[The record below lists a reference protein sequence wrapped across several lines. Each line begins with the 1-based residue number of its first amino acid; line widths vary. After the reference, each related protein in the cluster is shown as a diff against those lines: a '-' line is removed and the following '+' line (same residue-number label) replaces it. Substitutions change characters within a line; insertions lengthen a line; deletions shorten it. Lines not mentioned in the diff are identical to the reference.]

1 MPDFND
7 GFLGVPSRPG
17 KPRDVGVTHVIDKGL
32 NLRDIEGLFDTAGQF
47 VDIVK
52 FGWGTSY
59 VTNNLE
65 KKIALYR
72 SFETPVVCGGTLFE
86 AVYGR
91 GRIDEFKA
99 WLVEHRFSHV
109 EISDGTIEIPRER
122 KLELITDFARDF
134 TVLSEVGSKDS
145 DVVFAPY
152 QWVEWINEELAAGAW
167 KVITE
172 GREGGT
178 AGIFRAD
185 GDMRT
190 GLLDE
195 IAHGVPIEN
204 VLFEAPTKSSQAW
217 FVKHFGP
224 NVNLGNIP
232 PDEVIPLET
241 LRLGLRGDTLKEVLL
256 ATAPLPEDDPAPAR
270 LIAGPPWGADVDWK
284 LSLAGLLIGLLV
296 GVTGMGGGSLMTPL
310 LVLFFGFKPSIAIGT
325 DIVHGAIFKSFG
337 AVQHRRLGHVHA
349 RLTAWMLLGS
359 APFSILGVTLAWWL
373 RREYGDGYE
382 DTAKAILGVALVVCG
397 IAFLVKA
404 YLHSS
409 PEDKPF
415 LLTNRDR
422 AIAFS
427 TGVVGGF
434 VVGLTSVGSGTL
446 FGLVMLIAFP
456 LTAAKIVGTDIFHA
470 AILLAVAGAGHL
482 VAGHVDLAA
491 TGWLLIGSVP
501 GVLIGG
507 HFTVRLPDRA
517 LRIALA
523 ATLTLAGVRLVDPPG
538 ADVIVLTGAI
548 AAAIAALAVGLRWL
562 ATRSVAPTPAPG
574 EDPAR

>member
-7 GFLGVPSRPG
+7 GFLGVPARPG
-17 KPRDVGVTHVIDKGL
+17 KPRDVGVTHVMDKGL

-86 AVYGR
+86 AVYAR
-91 GRIDEFKA
+91 ERIDDFKA

-122 KLELITDFARDF
+122 KLELIADFARDF

-152 QWVEWINEELAAGAW
+152 QWVEWINEELSAGAW

-178 AGIFRAD
+178 AGIFRSD

-195 IAHGVPIEN
+195 IAHGAAIED

-241 LRLGLRGDTLKEVLL
+241 LRLGLRGDTLREVLL
-256 ATAPLPEDDPAPAR
+256 AEQPDREDDPAP
-270 LIAGPPWGADVDWK
+270 IA
-284 LSLAGLLIGLLV
+284 
-296 GVTGMGGGSLMTPL
+296 
-310 LVLFFGFKPSIAIGT
+310 
-325 DIVHGAIFKSFG
+325 
-337 AVQHRRLGHVHA
+337 
-349 RLTAWMLLGS
+349 
-359 APFSILGVTLAWWL
+359 
-373 RREYGDGYE
+373 
-382 DTAKAILGVALVVCG
+382 
-397 IAFLVKA
+397 
-404 YLHSS
+404 
-409 PEDKPF
+409 
-415 LLTNRDR
+415 
-422 AIAFS
+422 
-427 TGVVGGF
+427 
-434 VVGLTSVGSGTL
+434 
-446 FGLVMLIAFP
+446 
-456 LTAAKIVGTDIFHA
+456 
-470 AILLAVAGAGHL
+470 
-482 VAGHVDLAA
+482 
-491 TGWLLIGSVP
+491 
-501 GVLIGG
+501 
-507 HFTVRLPDRA
+507 
-517 LRIALA
+517 
-523 ATLTLAGVRLVDPPG
+523 
-538 ADVIVLTGAI
+538 
-548 AAAIAALAVGLRWL
+548 
-562 ATRSVAPTPAPG
+562 
-574 EDPAR
+574 

>member
-7 GFLGVPSRPG
+7 GFLGVPARPG
-17 KPRDVGVTHVIDKGL
+17 KPREVGLTHVIDKGL

-109 EISDGTIEIPRER
+109 EISDGTLEIPREE
-122 KLELITDFARDF
+122 KLELIADFARDF

-178 AGIFRAD
+178 AGIYRSD

-195 IAHGVPIEN
+195 IAHGVPIES

-256 ATAPLPEDDPAPAR
+256 TEPHPQDDP
-270 LIAGPPWGADVDWK
+270 
-284 LSLAGLLIGLLV
+284 
-296 GVTGMGGGSLMTPL
+296 VTHT
-310 LVLFFGFKPSIAIGT
+310 
-325 DIVHGAIFKSFG
+325 
-337 AVQHRRLGHVHA
+337 
-349 RLTAWMLLGS
+349 
-359 APFSILGVTLAWWL
+359 
-373 RREYGDGYE
+373 
-382 DTAKAILGVALVVCG
+382 
-397 IAFLVKA
+397 
-404 YLHSS
+404 
-409 PEDKPF
+409 
-415 LLTNRDR
+415 
-422 AIAFS
+422 
-427 TGVVGGF
+427 
-434 VVGLTSVGSGTL
+434 
-446 FGLVMLIAFP
+446 
-456 LTAAKIVGTDIFHA
+456 
-470 AILLAVAGAGHL
+470 
-482 VAGHVDLAA
+482 
-491 TGWLLIGSVP
+491 
-501 GVLIGG
+501 
-507 HFTVRLPDRA
+507 
-517 LRIALA
+517 
-523 ATLTLAGVRLVDPPG
+523 
-538 ADVIVLTGAI
+538 
-548 AAAIAALAVGLRWL
+548 
-562 ATRSVAPTPAPG
+562 
-574 EDPAR
+574 

>member
-7 GFLGVPSRPG
+7 GFLGVPARPG
-17 KPRDVGVTHVIDKGL
+17 KPREVGLTHVIDKGL

-91 GRIDEFKA
+91 GRMDDFKA
-99 WLVEHRFSHV
+99 WLVDHRFSHV
-109 EISDGTIEIPRER
+109 EISDGTLEIPREE
-122 KLELITDFARDF
+122 KLALITDFARDF

-178 AGIFRAD
+178 AGIYRSD

-195 IAHGVPIEN
+195 IAHGVPIAS
-204 VLFEAPTKSSQAW
+204 VLFEAPTKSAQAW

-241 LRLGLRGDTLKEVLL
+241 LRLGLRGDTLREVLL
-256 ATAPLPEDDPAPAR
+256 AEPQRQDDPVAR
-270 LIAGPPWGADVDWK
+270 A
-284 LSLAGLLIGLLV
+284 
-296 GVTGMGGGSLMTPL
+296 
-310 LVLFFGFKPSIAIGT
+310 
-325 DIVHGAIFKSFG
+325 
-337 AVQHRRLGHVHA
+337 
-349 RLTAWMLLGS
+349 
-359 APFSILGVTLAWWL
+359 
-373 RREYGDGYE
+373 
-382 DTAKAILGVALVVCG
+382 
-397 IAFLVKA
+397 
-404 YLHSS
+404 
-409 PEDKPF
+409 
-415 LLTNRDR
+415 
-422 AIAFS
+422 
-427 TGVVGGF
+427 
-434 VVGLTSVGSGTL
+434 
-446 FGLVMLIAFP
+446 
-456 LTAAKIVGTDIFHA
+456 
-470 AILLAVAGAGHL
+470 
-482 VAGHVDLAA
+482 
-491 TGWLLIGSVP
+491 
-501 GVLIGG
+501 
-507 HFTVRLPDRA
+507 
-517 LRIALA
+517 
-523 ATLTLAGVRLVDPPG
+523 
-538 ADVIVLTGAI
+538 
-548 AAAIAALAVGLRWL
+548 
-562 ATRSVAPTPAPG
+562 
-574 EDPAR
+574 

>member
-7 GFLGVPSRPG
+7 GFLGVPARPG
-17 KPRDVGVTHVIDKGL
+17 KPRDVGLTHVIDKGL

-91 GRIDEFKA
+91 GRIDDFKA
-99 WLVEHRFSHV
+99 WLVDHRFSHV
-109 EISDGTIEIPRER
+109 EISDGTLEIPRDE
-122 KLELITDFARDF
+122 KLALITDFARDF

-152 QWVEWINEELAAGAW
+152 QWVEWINEELEAGAW

-178 AGIFRAD
+178 AGIFRSD

-195 IAHGVPIEN
+195 IAHGVRIEQ

-256 ATAPLPEDDPAPAR
+256 
-270 LIAGPPWGADVDWK
+270 
-284 LSLAGLLIGLLV
+284 
-296 GVTGMGGGSLMTPL
+296 
-310 LVLFFGFKPSIAIGT
+310 
-325 DIVHGAIFKSFG
+325 
-337 AVQHRRLGHVHA
+337 
-349 RLTAWMLLGS
+349 
-359 APFSILGVTLAWWL
+359 
-373 RREYGDGYE
+373 
-382 DTAKAILGVALVVCG
+382 
-397 IAFLVKA
+397 
-404 YLHSS
+404 
-409 PEDKPF
+409 
-415 LLTNRDR
+415 
-422 AIAFS
+422 
-427 TGVVGGF
+427 
-434 VVGLTSVGSGTL
+434 TSV
-446 FGLVMLIAFP
+446 P
-456 LTAAKIVGTDIFHA
+456 E
-470 AILLAVAGAGHL
+470 
-482 VAGHVDLAA
+482 
-491 TGWLLIGSVP
+491 
-501 GVLIGG
+501 
-507 HFTVRLPDRA
+507 
-517 LRIALA
+517 
-523 ATLTLAGVRLVDPPG
+523 
-538 ADVIVLTGAI
+538 
-548 AAAIAALAVGLRWL
+548 
-562 ATRSVAPTPAPG
+562 
-574 EDPAR
+574 ED